1 MAKKK
6 PATKNHHDKKG
17 KTTQKALGTPS
28 QGKKETEPASV
39 PASRAPKKTGLS
51 SLPKIRL
58 SHNWLGPLAFFLVCF
73 LLFYPPYFRGLFF
86 DKELLPTHVITALVY
101 GLVWVDKFR
110 RRDLRFIQNPL
121 DCAVLAYAGAYLLS
135 LVGAIHIGD
144 AIKGFLKAL
153 NYFMIYWMV
162 TQVVQDYRRYE
173 TVLQVLFA
181 SALGVA
187 AIGIAAATGY
197 SHYPGAFEDGRIMST
212 LQYPNTTATYMAVM
226 SLVGIGLWIRERSII
241 RKLIYAV
248 STAVMVLVAVVAV
261 SKGGWLVLVAGG
273 LLLLAG
279 MPGLYRLKTAYSLF
293 LAWVAASLGS
303 IKFLPAVTAG
313 QNRLAFEGLL
323 VTVLA
328 VILGQLLWES
338 LVWWYRKKGRVLTAV
353 VALGI
358 LLVCAAV
365 AVQGGWHARISREVL
380 PTSLVSRFSQ
390 FGDLTS
396 SSYVSRLEF
405 NYTAM
410 RIIKDHPLFGTGAGG
425 WNALYHQYLGFPFW
439 TTEVHDHFLQV
450 WVEAGT
456 VGFIAFLAMWALL
469 AYNLWRLYRSRPPQE
484 EWALSWGVASAA
496 LAFGAHAAID
506 FDLSLAA
513 MAMVLWSLFALV
525 AAGTNLSSRGIRI
538 TGKEPGWLPA
548 VAVVT
553 ALILLVPAA
562 SFARANTWAE
572 RGANAAN
579 SNRFD
584 QAEEAFHRAI
594 NLNPWDGRFN
604 AYLAKVCAVKYKILT
619 ENKHPQA
626 GVYLTAA
633 KKHAQDS
640 ERLRPYDL
648 QNLKELLQAYSL
660 LGDAKGQLHIL
671 EQCLKANPL
680 DSANY
685 LNLADAYLTVGKYYL
700 EQKKPD
706 EARRYLA
713 KVVRVSN
720 QLDRKIAAGKSRYP
734 EAGASFTRPE
744 ELDEKLSEARS
755 ILKEQ

>member
-6 PATKNHHDKKG
+6 PASKKANAEAPKRMSASSATK
-17 KTTQKALGTPS
+17 T
-28 QGKKETEPASV
+28 KKEV
-39 PASRAPKKTGLS
+39 RQGSRTPKMAKRSGFPRL
-51 SLPKIRL
+51 SLPQGWFSAL
-58 SHNWLGPLAFFLVCF
+58 VFFLVCVF
-73 LLFYPPYFRGLFF
+73 LFYPPYFRGLFF
-86 DKELLPTHVITALVY
+86 DKELLPTHVITALIY

-121 DCAVLAYAGAYLLS
+121 DYAVLAYAGAYLLS
-135 LVGAIHIGD
+135 LIGAVHIGD

-153 NYFMIYWMV
+153 DYFMIYWMV
-162 TQVVQDYRRYE
+162 TQVVRDYRRYE

-226 SLVGIGLWIRERSII
+226 SLIGVVLWIRERNTV

-248 STAVMVLVAVVAV
+248 STTIMVLVAIVAV
-261 SKGGWLVLVAGG
+261 SKGGWLVLVAGA

-293 LAWVAASLGS
+293 LAWVGASLGS

-323 VTVLA
+323 VTVLV
-328 VILGQLLWES
+328 VILGQLLWEG
-338 LVWWYRKKGRVLTAV
+338 LVWCYRKKGRVLTAG
-353 VALGI
+353 VALVI
-358 LLVCAAV
+358 LLICAAV
-365 AVQGGWHARISREVL
+365 AVQGGWNARISREVL
-380 PTSLVSRFSQ
+380 PTSLASRFAQ
-390 FGDLTS
+390 LGDVTG
-396 SSYVSRLEF
+396 SSYISRLEF

-410 RIIKDHPLFGTGAGG
+410 RIVKDYPLVGTGAGG
-425 WNALYHQYLGFPFW
+425 WNALYHQYQGYPFW
-439 TTEVHDHFLQV
+439 TTEVHNHFLQV

-456 VGFIAFLAMWALL
+456 TGFIAFLVMWAFL
-469 AYNLWRLYRSRPPQE
+469 AYNLWRLYRSRPPQG
-484 EWALSWGVASAA
+484 EWAMNWGVASAA

-513 MAMVLWSLFALV
+513 MAMVLWTFFALV
-525 AAGTNLSSRGIRI
+525 AAGTNLSCPGIRI
-538 TGKEPGWLPA
+538 TRKEPGWLPA

-553 ALILLVPAA
+553 ALILLIPAA
-562 SFARANTWAE
+562 SFARANTWVE
-572 RGANAAN
+572 RGADAAN
-579 SNRFD
+579 HNKFD
-584 QAEEAFHRAI
+584 QAEEAMNRAI
-594 NLNPWDGRFN
+594 NLNPWDGRFD
-604 AYLAKVCAVKYKILT
+604 AYLAKICAVKYKVLA

-626 GVYLTAA
+626 GVYVTAA
-633 KKHAQDS
+633 REHAQDS

-648 QNLKELLQAYSL
+648 QNLKELLQTYSL
-660 LGDAKGQLHIL
+660 LGDVKGQLHVL
-671 EQCLKANPL
+671 EQCLKTNPL

-700 EQKKPD
+700 DQKKPD
-706 EARRYLA
+706 EARRYLT
-713 KVVRVSN
+713 KVVQVSD
-720 QLDRKIAAGKSRYP
+720 QLDRKIAAVQAEYP
-734 EAGASFTRPE
+734 LQSSSFRRPG
-744 ELDEKLSEARS
+744 ELDKKVEEAK
-755 ILKEQ
+755 ILLKKS